1 MSSYGNTPPVIA
13 SQGSSNHKEY
23 CSPSIQRQTDH
34 GSQASTERQAKISST
49 AAELSSILEAS
60 PNATDKGMHHY
71 PFSLKFYNLKLL
83 SL

>member
-13 SQGSSNHKEY
+13 SQGSSNHNEN
-23 CSPSIQRQTDH
+23 CSPSIQRRTNH

-60 PNATDKGMHHY
+60 PNATDKGMHY
-71 PFSLKFYNLKLL
+71 DLSYLNIFLDSLDF
-83 SL
+83 